1 MVRFYTFVVVVA
13 ASCVHHKCKRKM
25 LRRSSASVS
34 GAEAVG
40 TRLQNEK
47 LKKKQTFV
55 FWARE
60 ADELWGKDVCECA
73 SNRVCFA
80 NTNAKHCNLGRGED
94 MDVSNEWIIL
104 DKIKKNPHV

>member
-47 LKKKQTFV
+47 LKKKNKRSFFGHERPMNFGAKMCVSALLIGCVLQIQMLNIAI
-55 FWARE
+55 WAE
-60 ADELWGKDVCECA
+60 E
-73 SNRVCFA
+73 
-80 NTNAKHCNLGRGED
+80 
-94 MDVSNEWIIL
+94 
-104 DKIKKNPHV
+104 KIWMLAMNG